1 MFMVEAPREIFEGSL
16 ASGSF
21 LLFGE
26 LVVCT
31 LCVN

>member
-1 MFMVEAPREIFEGSL
+1 MFMVEAPREIFEGIFV
-16 ASGSF
+16 SGSF